1 MIALF
6 NIMPTR
12 LYLCFP
18 HNNLHY
24 EISSDQKITAGRMS
38 TCDVDLT
45 QYLSGR
51 LKAVS
56 RQHFRVFYNKGEGFI
71 LVDMSHNGTMVN
83 GQQVGR
89 GERRILR
96 HKDVIKLA
104 GDDNLL
110 INIEI
115 EDDPDITDTISDP
128 ATFFTPTKAATGAG
142 FHFDKKTTQFIVD
155 NIVIPHEQL
164 TRLEVALLKYFY
176 DNLGRLCLFDD
187 IAAQVWDDP
196 AWAPSNNTISRAV
209 GNLRKKLDQISPGAG
224 DYIQNIRG
232 QGYLLTDQK

>member
-1 MIALF
+1 
-6 NIMPTR
+6 MPTK

-24 EISSDQKITAGRMS
+24 EILPDQEITAGRMS
-38 TCDVDLT
+38 TCNVDLT
-45 QYLSGR
+45 RYLSGH

-56 RQHFRVFYNKGEGFI
+56 RQHFKIFYSKGEGFI
-71 LVDMSHNGTMVN
+71 LVDMSHNGTAVN

-96 HKDVIKLA
+96 QGDVLKLA
-104 GDDNLL
+104 GDENLL
-110 INIEI
+110 INVEI
-115 EDDPDITDTISDP
+115 EDDPDITDSIDDP
-128 ATFFTPTKAATGAG
+128 AAFFIPAKPAAEPG
-142 FHFDKKTTQFIVD
+142 FYFDRKNARFIVD
-155 NIVIPHEQL
+155 SIPVPHEHL

-176 DNLGRLCLFDD
+176 DNFGRLCLFDA

-209 GNLRKKLDQISPGAG
+209 GNLRKKLDEVSPGAG

-232 QGYLLTDQK
+232 QGYLLTGQK